1 MYIFYIYQGENQT
14 MNKLFEYMD
23 FFHGTQ
29 LSDPINRL
37 NIRDHFPFIWL
48 LTDFDKILIL
58 HDEQIAYIYCV
69 TLKDR
74 SSVIFFCMFK

>member
-29 LSDPINRL
+29 HSDPINRL
-37 NIRDHFPFIWL
+37 IETIFLSFGCSQ
-48 LTDFDKILIL
+48 TLIK
-58 HDEQIAYIYCV
+58 Y
-69 TLKDR
+69 
-74 SSVIFFCMFK
+74 